1 VTGPEHGHGHG
12 HDDDH
17 LDEDPLPLEDNP
29 IWQQDNV
36 SLLTVGMDIGSSG
49 TQVVFSRL
57 HLRRIAEDLS
67 TRFVVVRREAL
78 HRSEVAFTPF
88 TDGWTL
94 AGTELGSIID
104 AAYAGA
110 GIAPEEVD
118 TGVVILTGEALR
130 RRNSRAITEVLAE
143 RGGEFVT
150 ASAGHHLEA
159 TLAAHGSG
167 AVQRS
172 YDLGT
177 RLLNV
182 DIGGGT
188 TKLTVV
194 DRGRIVS
201 TAAVHVGGRLITV
214 ADGQVDRLE
223 PAAVAHARATGCDW
237 SPGTPVTSEQLDAL
251 AATMADV
258 VVAAVVG
265 TEQPHWLTDPVTGV
279 DGVDGV
285 VFSGGV
291 AEYVYGRE
299 ERDFGDLGGAL
310 GRAVR
315 ERVDSGALPFPLL
328 PAGECIRATVL
339 GAAEFSVQLSGNT
352 SHLVHADELL
362 PRRNLQ
368 VVRPVY
374 PLEEKVDAD
383 AVAEAVTSHLTAFDA
398 DPETPVALALTWSG
412 VPEHARVAAF
422 AEGVLRGLGERVASG
437 QPLYLLLDR
446 DVALT
451 LGRLL
456 RDELGVTNPVLVV
469 DGLQLWDFD
478 YIDLGRVRQPAGTL
492 PVTVKSL
499 VFTS

>member
-1 VTGPEHGHGHG
+1 MSHDHDHDHG
-12 HDDDH
+12 
-17 LDEDPLPLEDNP
+17 DPLPLQDNP

-36 SLLTVGMDIGSSG
+36 TLLTVGMDIGSSG

-67 TRFVVVRREAL
+67 TRFVVVRREPL

-88 TDGWTL
+88 HDGWTL
-94 AGTELGSIID
+94 AAEDLGSIID

-110 GIAPEEVD
+110 GIAPEQVD

-130 RRNSRAITEVLAE
+130 RRNARAITEVLAA

-172 YDLGT
+172 YDLGA

-201 TAAVHVGGRLITV
+201 TAAVHVGGRLLTV
-214 ADGQVDRLE
+214 ADGRIDRLE
-223 PAAVAHARATGCDW
+223 PAAVTHAQATGFDW
-237 SPGTPVTSEQLDAL
+237 APGTSVTREQLEAV

-258 VVAAVVG
+258 VVGAVTGAAG
-265 TEQPHWLTDPVTGV
+265 TSWLTDRLSGGEGV
-279 DGVDGV
+279 DGVI
-285 VFSGGV
+285 FSGGV

-299 ERDFGDLGGAL
+299 HRDFGDLGGAL

-315 ERVDSGALPFPLL
+315 ARVDSGALPYPLL
-328 PAGECIRATVL
+328 AAGECIRATVL

-352 SHLVHADELL
+352 SYLVHADELL

-374 PLEEKVDAD
+374 ELDEKVDAD
-383 AVAEAVTSHLTAFDA
+383 AVAEAVAAHLTAFDA
-398 DPETPVALALTWSG
+398 APDAPVALALTWSG
-412 VPEHARVAAF
+412 VPEYSRIADF
-422 AEGVLRGLGERVASG
+422 ADGVLRGLGGRIAAG
-437 QPLYLLLDR
+437 LPLYLLLDR
-446 DVALT
+446 DIALT

-456 RDELGVTNPVLVV
+456 HGELGVANPMLVV

-478 YIDLGRVRQPAGTL
+478 YLDLGRVRQLAGTI

-499 VFTS
+499 VFTA